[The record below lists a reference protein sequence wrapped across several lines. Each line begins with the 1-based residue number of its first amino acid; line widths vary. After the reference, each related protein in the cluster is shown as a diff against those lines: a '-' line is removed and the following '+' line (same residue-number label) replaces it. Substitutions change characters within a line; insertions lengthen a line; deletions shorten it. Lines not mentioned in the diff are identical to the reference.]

1 MLPLPTAAP
10 HATRR
15 IIVIAILSVM
25 LALLCIMMFTGYW
38 PTHHNAYNSYT
49 RQACAWLEGRLDI
62 AGGEK
67 LTWLE
72 LAIFDGKYYV
82 SFPPFPS
89 YVLLPFAALFGLNT
103 PDAWLAL
110 IITCIG
116 VAYAVLLV
124 QRLSRDHYS
133 LFWVLFLFLGTGYPF
148 IAVNGW
154 VWFIAQNMCFTLSL
168 MAIFHALKGQGA
180 FSLTCWAAAVGCR
193 PMVLVYL
200 PLLLWILYRQ
210 QRKANPSLPGW
221 RVVLR
226 RWYWIIGPA
235 VLGSSYM
242 LLNYL
247 RFGSVL
253 EFGHNYLPEFQ
264 RAANGQFSL
273 TYIWGNL
280 CNLFRLP
287 QWNGVEEPLTFFK
300 INGFAFYI
308 TNPLLITM
316 LATLVYALVRKR
328 LSRALT
334 VLLPLLSLVYVL
346 IICAHR
352 TLGGWQFGNRYLLD
366 VMPWMFFGF
375 LHWKPRT
382 QTFLHWNIPLAI
394 FAAVT
399 NLMGSVILYNKWI

>member
-1 MLPLPTAAP
+1 MPTAAP
-10 HATRR
+10 RATRR
-15 IIVIAILSVM
+15 RIVIAILSVM

-62 AGGEK
+62 AGGEN

-72 LAIFDGKYYV
+72 LAVFDGKYYV

-89 YVLLPFAALFGLNT
+89 YILLPFAALLGLNT

-110 IITCIG
+110 MITCMG
-116 VAYAVLLV
+116 VAYAVMLV
-124 QRLSRDHYS
+124 QRLSRDNFG

-154 VWFIAQNMCFTLSL
+154 VWFMAQNLCFTLSL
-168 MAIFHALKGQGA
+168 MAIFHALIGQGCI
-180 FSLTCWAAAVGCR
+180 SLTCWACAVGCR
-193 PMVLVYL
+193 PMVLIYL

-210 QRKANPSLPGW
+210 QRRAHPHLPGW

-226 RWYWIIGPA
+226 RWYWVIGPA

-273 TYIWGNL
+273 NYIWGNL

-308 TNPLLITM
+308 TNPLLLTM
-316 LATLVYALVRKR
+316 LAALVYAIIRKR
-328 LSRALT
+328 LPRALT
-334 VLLPLLSLVYVL
+334 VLLPLLSLAYVL

-366 VMPWMFFGF
+366 IMPWMFFGF
-375 LHWKPRT
+375 LHWKPRS
-382 QTFLHWNIPLAI
+382 QSLLYWNIPLAV